1 MRDVNEHSWLVE
13 VIYLLVVD
21 VVTWVEAVAGYF
33 RH

>member
-21 VVTWVEAVAGYF
+21 VVTWVEAVADNF

>member
-21 VVTWVEAVAGYF
+21 VVTLVEAVAG
-33 RH
+33 